1 MDSDLF
7 GTAGVR
13 GPVADAVTP
22 ALALRVGRAAA
33 DAADGASFVVGRD
46 GRVTGDA
53 LASALAAGL
62 QSGGTAVT
70 RLGQVPTPALAFAS
84 RGQRGAMLTA
94 SHNPPADNGVK
105 LFADGVEYDRDA
117 EAQIEAAVERDP
129 DPAAWDAWTSADR
142 ADVLADYRAAVASFA
157 GEHGADP
164 GGISVVA
171 DCGNGAAA
179 LAVPQVL
186 ADLGADVTAL
196 NANLDGH
203 FPGRESKPTAESLTD
218 CRAVVAESD
227 ADLGLAHDGDAD
239 RIVVLDADGEVVHE
253 DTIVAVLAHHYVA
266 ASDAADPV
274 VVTTP
279 NASARI
285 DERVAA
291 AGGRVERVRLGGLH
305 EGVADADGT
314 VAFAAEPW
322 KHIHTAFGGWMDG
335 VVSAAVLVRLV
346 ADAGSVDALRD
357 PVDERP
363 YRKANVDCP
372 DERKAAAM
380 AGVPGELSAALPE
393 ADFDESYG
401 VRATRPDGSWV
412 LVRPSGTEPYLR
424 VYAESEEVDALLDA
438 ALDAVRTAVDRA

>member
-22 ALALRVGRAAA
+22 SLALRVGRAAA
-33 DAADGASFVVGRD
+33 EAADGAPFVVGRD

-53 LASALAAGL
+53 LVSALAAGL
-62 QSGGTAVT
+62 QSGGAPVT
-70 RLGQVPTPALAFAS
+70 RVGQVPTPALAFAS
-84 RGQRGAMLTA
+84 RGRRGAMLTA
-94 SHNPPADNGVK
+94 SHNPPADNGIK
-105 LFADGVEYDRDA
+105 LFVDGVEYDRDA
-117 EAQIEAAVERDP
+117 EESVETAVAADP
-129 DPAAWDAWTSADR
+129 DPADWDAWTSADR
-142 ADVLADYRAAVASFA
+142 ADVLGDYREAVVDFAA
-157 GEHGADP
+157 GHGADP
-164 GGISVVA
+164 DGLPVVA
-171 DCGNGAAA
+171 DCGNGAAS

-186 ADLGADVTAL
+186 TSLGAEVTAL

-203 FPGRESKPTAESLTD
+203 FPGRESKPTAESLDD
-218 CRAVVAESD
+218 CRAFVADSD
-227 ADLGLAHDGDAD
+227 AALGLAHDGDAD
-239 RIVVLDADGEVVHE
+239 RIVVLDGDGEIVHE

-266 ASDAADPV
+266 ASDAADPM

-285 DERVAA
+285 DDRVEA
-291 AGGRVERVRLGGLH
+291 AGGRTERVRLGGLH
-305 EGVADADGT
+305 EGVAAAEGT
-314 VAFAAEPW
+314 VVFAAEPW

-346 ADAGSVDALRD
+346 AAAGSVDALRD
-357 PVDERP
+357 PVRELP
-363 YRKANVDCP
+363 YRKVNVACA

-380 AGVPGELSAALPE
+380 AAVPGELASAFPDA
-393 ADFDESYG
+393 AFDESYG

-424 VYAESEEVDALLDA
+424 IYAEGEDVEAIVDAA
-438 ALDAVRTAVDRA
+438 RGAVETAVDRA